1 MTGPVLVLIEH
12 DRGVPAETAYQALAL
27 ARAVADGL
35 GSATVEA
42 VLIGQAAEPLAADVG
57 ARGAP
62 TVRLVRHADLDD
74 YAPEA
79 WGDALAASSRGRPA
93 PPRSSPSARTAATR
107 CSPTW
112 PPSRTCPSPPT

>member
-12 DRGVPAETAYQALAL
+12 DRGVPAETAYQALTL
-27 ARAVADGL
+27 ARKVADGL
-35 GSATVEA
+35 GSAPVEA
-42 VLIGQAAEPLAADVG
+42 VLIGRAAEPLAADAG

-79 WGDALAASSRGRPA
+79 WGDAPRPPA
-93 PPRSSPSARTAATR
+93 RSSPSGRTGATR
-107 CSPTW
+107 SSPTW